1 MAARQILRDRKAF
14 ANGLIVER
22 VVWQLPGP
30 TPEFPHG
37 LKYRL
42 YCGHSGRCLVR
53 YDNERGKGD
62 HKHIGAVEAPYRF
75 VSLTQLLADFAT
87 DVARALEATDEGDH

>member
-1 MAARQILRDRKAF
+1 MNALQILRDRKQF
-14 ANGLIVER
+14 ANGVIVER
-22 VVWQLPGP
+22 VVWALPGA
-30 TPEFPHG
+30 TADHPHG

-62 HKHIGAVEAPYRF
+62 HKHIGDTEQPYPF
-75 VSLTQLLADFAT
+75 VSLTQLLADFAA
-87 DVARALEATDEGDH
+87 DVAQALEAIDEGDH

>member
-1 MAARQILRDRKAF
+1 MAARLILRDRKAF

-22 VVWQLPGP
+22 VVWQLPDA
-30 TPEFPHG
+30 TADYPHG

-42 YCGHSGRCLVR
+42 YCGRSGRCLVR

-62 HKHIGAVEAPYRF
+62 HKHIGADERPYRF
-75 VSLTQLLADFAT
+75 VSLTQLLADFAA

>member
-62 HKHIGAVEAPYRF
+62 HKHIGADEAP
-75 VSLTQLLADFAT
+75 
-87 DVARALEATDEGDH
+87 

>member
-14 ANGLIVER
+14 GHGLIVER
-22 VVWQLPGP
+22 VVWQLPSP
-30 TPEFPHG
+30 SSEFPHG

-42 YCGHSGRCLVR
+42 YCGHSGCCLVR

-62 HKHIGAVEAPYRF
+62 HKHLGADESRYRF
-75 VSLTQLLADFAT
+75 VSLTQLLADFAA
-87 DVARALEATDEGDH
+87 DVARALEGIDESDH